1 LLIELM
7 FLVDLA
13 VRLSCLWADSLLRA
27 LSSLKA
33 GYLLGVIHV
42 RVDLLWYLLFSQVV
56 LAS

>member
-1 LLIELM
+1 M